1 MRKNTWRSGLH
12 GMGTAVVIILWI
24 LGTAGYASGPSTQ
37 NGTRGAE
44 PLPRVIDWTPTTPL
58 PDDLV
63 FVNHLGPGNKGV
75 TFLVTLGTDGK
86 VSEVQPIGG
95 FSLYLSRLTP
105 QIKQATFDPKQ
116 TGRVFVLRLKE
127 DPQQK
132 SLEAWETYSRQTCTP
147 RTALS
152 VMYRVAELRIGSDD
166 NAASHCYK
174 YILDKNPSSLA
185 ARYGVARQC
194 LDREDLCAETYL
206 ESLVE
211 SDPDFVE
218 ARVGLASLRS
228 WSDGELAHVAAY
240 EEMLKLQLPLAT
252 RESLLNSEVFTLE
265 HAKHLDAAVEATDR
279 WNTVLARLLAVYP
292 RQVLFRYTEAIDHAL
307 LEEAA
312 GKFQNAAVTYQL
324 ATSIVRQN
332 QSASEFSTYLIDLG
346 LARSLAHLARPVE
359 AKALC
364 DRWKGRWKQIA
375 GHPQRGV
382 SGRSADGVTELE
394 ARWEFSCGAPQRGEE
409 LIKSAIAKNPESD
422 APYNAL
428 SEFYDSIG
436 QIDQA
441 RTAKA
446 KAEELREASA
456 EKLREAEDQ
465 RIGLAN

>member
-1 MRKNTWRSGLH
+1 
-12 GMGTAVVIILWI
+12 MGVAVVTILWI
-24 LGTAGYASGPSTQ
+24 LGTIVGTAGYAAGPGTQ

-44 PLPRVIDWTPTTPL
+44 SLPRVIDWTPTNPL

-63 FVNHLGPGNKGV
+63 FVDHLGPGNKGV
-75 TFLVTLGTDGK
+75 TFLVTLGADGN

-105 QIKQATFDPKQ
+105 QIKQAAFNPKV

-132 SLEAWETYSRQTCTP
+132 SFEAWETYSRQTCTP
-147 RTALS
+147 KTALS
-152 VMYRVAELRIGSDD
+152 VMYRVAELRLGSDD

-174 YILDKNPSSLA
+174 YILDKNPLSLA
-185 ARYGVARQC
+185 ARYGVAKQC

-206 ESLVE
+206 ESLVT
-211 SDPDFVE
+211 SDPDFLE

-228 WSDGELAHVAAY
+228 WSDGEMAHVTAY

-265 HAKHLDAAVEATDR
+265 RAKHLDEAVEAADR
-279 WNTVLARLLAVYP
+279 WNAALAHLLAVYP

-332 QSASEFSTYLIDLG
+332 QSASEFSAYLIDLG
-346 LARSLAHLARPVE
+346 LARSLAHLARVAE
-359 AKALC
+359 AKTLC
-364 DRWKGRWKQIA
+364 DRWKGRWKQMA
-375 GHPQRGV
+375 GHPQRGA
-382 SGRSADGVTELE
+382 SGRSADGATELE
-394 ARWEFSCGAPQRGEE
+394 ARWEFSCGVPQKGEE
-409 LIKSAIAKNPESD
+409 LIKSAMAKNPQSE

-428 SEFYDSIG
+428 SEFYSSMG

-446 KAEELREASA
+446 KAAELREASA
-456 EKLREAEDQ
+456 EKLCEAEDQ

>member
-1 MRKNTWRSGLH
+1 MQKNTRRSGLH
-12 GMGTAVVIILWI
+12 GIGIAVVMILWI
-24 LGTAGYASGPSTQ
+24 FGTAGYAISPSTQ

-44 PLPRVIDWTPTTPL
+44 PLPRVIDWTPTNPL

-75 TFLVTLGTDGK
+75 TFLVTLGADGK

-132 SLEAWETYSRQTCTP
+132 SLTEWETYSRQTCTP

-152 VMYRVAELRIGSDD
+152 VMYRVAEFRIGSDD

-194 LDREDLCAETYL
+194 LDREDLCAESYL

-211 SDPDFVE
+211 SDPDFLE

-228 WSDGELAHVAAY
+228 WSDGEMAHVAAY

-265 HAKHLDAAVEATDR
+265 HTKHLDEAVEATER
-279 WNTVLARLLAVYP
+279 WNTALTRLLAVYP

-332 QSASEFSTYLIDLG
+332 QAASEFSAYLIDLG
-346 LARSLAHLARPVE
+346 LARSLTHLARPAE
-359 AKALC
+359 AKVLC

-375 GHPQRGV
+375 GHPQRA

-394 ARWEFSCGAPQRGEE
+394 ARWEFSCGAPQKGEE
-409 LIKSAIAKNPESD
+409 MIKSAIAKNPESD

-428 SEFYDSIG
+428 SEFYYSIG

-446 KAEELREASA
+446 KAAELREASA

>member
-1 MRKNTWRSGLH
+1 MRKKTRRSGLH
-12 GMGTAVVIILWI
+12 GIGVVVVMILWI
-24 LGTAGYASGPSTQ
+24 FGTAGYASGPSTQ
-37 NGTRGAE
+37 NGPRGAE

-75 TFLVTLGTDGK
+75 TFLVTLGEDGK

-116 TGRVFVLRLKE
+116 TGRAFVLRLKE

-132 SLEAWETYSRQTCTP
+132 SLEAWETYSQQTCTP

-152 VMYRVAELRIGSDD
+152 VMYRVAELRLGSDD

-194 LDREDLCAETYL
+194 LDREDLCAESYL

-218 ARVGLASLRS
+218 ARVGLASLHS
-228 WSDGELAHVAAY
+228 WSEGEMAHVAAY

-252 RESLLNSEVFTLE
+252 RESLLNSEIFTLE
-265 HAKHLDAAVEATDR
+265 RAHHLDQAVDATER
-279 WNTVLARLLAVYP
+279 WNAALTRLLAVYP

-332 QSASEFSTYLIDLG
+332 QAASEFSAYLIDLG
-346 LARSLAHLARPVE
+346 LARSLTHLARPAE
-359 AKALC
+359 AKLLC

-375 GHPQRGV
+375 GHSSRNA
-382 SGRSADGVTELE
+382 SADGVMELE

-409 LIKSAIAKNPESD
+409 LINSAITKYPESD

-428 SEFYDSIG
+428 SEFYYSIG

-441 RTAKA
+441 RSAKA
-446 KAEELREASA
+446 KAEQLREASA
-456 EKLREAEDQ
+456 EKLREAEDR